1 MGVQTQQPEIR
12 ISLGGSALFASVFIN
27 AFSVSKAKQNVSL
40 MTFEE
45 ILMGKNSAQFFEVLK
60 QAVEQAQ
67 KKEWIDTIVNGQIP
81 FDSIVQARPKSGYT
95 LIPINADALSEMID
109 EIKREK
115 HEEEKM
121 LELAKKVLEPFF
133 KMLDEKEN
141 LNKSINK

>member
-1 MGVQTQQPEIR
+1 
-12 ISLGGSALFASVFIN
+12 
-27 AFSVSKAKQNVSL
+27 
-40 MTFEE
+40 
-45 ILMGKNSAQFFEVLK
+45 MGKNSAQFFEVLK